1 MLDLIIRLPG
11 EEISATRLIAC
22 ELEQS
27 TVLLRGFKGQI
38 FAFNQPEIIPQ
49 STFWTGFGR
58 DKFQSLVK
66 TNAASYQE
74 KVSKAI
80 DAIQRH
86 ILNKVVLSRDHFWE
100 GAQASAE
107 QTFKELSERFRD
119 GTVFAFKHPILGD
132 WMGAS
137 PEVLL
142 QKTDHGYQSMSLAGT
157 RLKSAQ
163 NISWGSK
170 EQEEQNFV
178 TKEIINKLKEFGGN
192 ITTSSQH
199 TQKAGPVEHLLTWV
213 SSDNTSLNE
222 IEALESL
229 HPTPAICGTPT
240 KKAKQMIEELEQYDR
255 EMYTGYLALMSTQ
268 LHAIV
273 LLRSMKWHSNGIRF
287 FAGGG
292 ITKDSVP
299 LNEWKET
306 EHKISALKD
315 SIIPK

>member
-1 MLDLIIRLPG
+1 MLDLIVRLPG
-11 EEISATRLIAC
+11 GEISVTRLTAC
-22 ELEQS
+22 DVAQS
-27 TVLLRGFKGQI
+27 TVLLRGFKGQV
-38 FAFNQPEIIPQ
+38 FAFNQPENIPQ
-49 STFWTGFGR
+49 STFWTGFGLE
-58 DKFQSLVK
+58 KFQSSFK
-66 TNAASYQE
+66 TNAASYQG
-74 KVSKAI
+74 KVRKAI

-86 ILNKVVLSRDHFWE
+86 SLNKVVLSRDDFFE
-100 GAQASAE
+100 VNQASAE
-107 QTFKELSERFRD
+107 YTFKELSDRFSD
-119 GTVFAFKHPILGD
+119 CTVFAFKHAVLGD

-142 QKTDHGYQSMSLAGT
+142 QQKDVGYQSMSLAGT
-157 RLKSAQ
+157 RLKSSQKA
-163 NISWGSK
+163 SWGSK

-178 TKEIINKLKEFGGN
+178 TNEIVNKLKAYGGK
-192 ITTSSQH
+192 ITISSPR

-213 SSDNTSLNE
+213 SSDNGSLNE
-222 IEALESL
+222 IEVLESL

-255 EMYTGYLALMSTQ
+255 EMYTGYLALMGTH

-299 LNEWKET
+299 LSEWKET

-315 SIIPK
+315 SIILK